1 MAKRPQSALP
11 FCCTIGMTVTTRLLF
26 RPRQQV
32 DRGAPT
38 YLGLM
43 VTAIQRSWSH
53 TPSRCHSGA
62 IQWFLSSPNII
73 WIPTI
78 EYKYNDP
85 VITFTKLSLPWN
97 NVHNTCV
104 LLLPS
109 AKNLPLSEIE
119 TMAFLFWLSKV
130 VWSPWRWGNLS
141 CINFCAASMCLSI
154 SFFPWTSFSLS
165 DFLRLISL
173 FQ

>member
-26 RPRQQV
+26 RPWQQV

-43 VTAIQRSWSH
+43 VTAIQRSRSD

-78 EYKYNDP
+78 ENKCNDP
-85 VITFTKLSLPWN
+85 VISLQNQACREIMYIIHVCCCYPQPRIVKLLEHNSALWFTVPVFSPEFTGERSQIISHDHIPHMYYCKLS
-97 NVHNTCV
+97 
-104 LLLPS
+104 
-109 AKNLPLSEIE
+109 
-119 TMAFLFWLSKV
+119 
-130 VWSPWRWGNLS
+130 
-141 CINFCAASMCLSI
+141 SI
-154 SFFPWTSFSLS
+154 SEPRQFLSSSTSSS
-165 DFLRLISL
+165 C
-173 FQ
+173 